1 MTGTAGRPEI
11 RAIAAVTRNGVI
23 GADGD
28 LVWRNRE
35 DFARLK
41 QLTMGGVLVMGRKN
55 YESIGRPLPGR
66 ESYVVTRN
74 PDWSA
79 AGVRTFASV
88 DAALDAAVATGRDVW
103 VFGGGEIYAAA
114 WARTTWL
121 EITEVD
127 LAVPGDVY
135 FPRIDPAYWQ
145 EVAREQRVGFSWVT
159 YRRTAAEA

>member
-1 MTGTAGRPEI
+1 
-11 RAIAAVTRNGVI
+11 
-23 GADGD
+23 
-28 LVWRNRE
+28 
-35 DFARLK
+35 
-41 QLTMGGVLVMGRKN
+41 MGRKN

-127 LAVPGDVY
+127 LAVPGGCV
-135 FPRIDPAYWQ
+135 FPPPDRSGVLAGGRPGAARGLLLGDLPAYGRGGLTQ
-145 EVAREQRVGFSWVT
+145 LRSRRYSPSMRRSVGLGRLRRVATQPS
-159 YRRTAAEA
+159 AS